1 MMKPHLIELKNV
13 CFSYTKSKQKALE
26 NINITIQSGEY
37 VAIVGKSGSGKSTL
51 MSILGLLQQPTSG
64 KYLLLGR
71 DTTNLTNKSLSKVK
85 NREIGFIFQNFN
97 LLNRLNVFDNVA
109 LPLNYNDEIKRADY
123 RQYVME
129 ALNFVGI
136 AELHNRLPSELS
148 GGQQQRVAIARAL
161 INQPSIILADEPT
174 GNLDSYNSE
183 LVFNILQKLNE
194 QGRTI
199 CVITHDQQH
208 AALAHRQIPIK
219 DGQIGL

>member
-1 MMKPHLIELKNV
+1 M
-13 CFSYTKSKQKALE
+13 
-26 NINITIQSGEY
+26 
-37 VAIVGKSGSGKSTL
+37 
-51 MSILGLLQQPTSG
+51 
-64 KYLLLGR
+64 
-71 DTTNLTNKSLSKVK
+71 
-85 NREIGFIFQNFN
+85 
-97 LLNRLNVFDNVA
+97 A